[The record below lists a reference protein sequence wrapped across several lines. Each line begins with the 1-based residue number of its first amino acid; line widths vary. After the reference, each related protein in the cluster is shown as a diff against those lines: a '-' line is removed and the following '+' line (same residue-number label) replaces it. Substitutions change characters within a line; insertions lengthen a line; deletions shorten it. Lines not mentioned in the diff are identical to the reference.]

1 MTQIIDGKAISEQ
14 IKAEIKID
22 VAKLK
27 AEKGIVPGL
36 AVILVGENP
45 ASQTYVGAKQKAC
58 EEAGFLSITDR
69 QPSTISEN
77 DLLDLVRRYNNRSD
91 IHGILVQLPLP
102 DHINSSKVIETI
114 DYKKD
119 VDGFHPI
126 NAGKLVIGEPCFAPC
141 TPAGIVVMLERSGHL
156 PDGKHVVVIG
166 RSNIVGKPMA
176 NLLVQKSKTANA
188 TVTIC
193 HTGTKNIARFTKQAD
208 IIIAAVGRQNSVTAD
223 MIKDGVVII
232 DVGMNRIADPSKK
245 SGFRLVGDVDYE
257 GCFPKCAAITPVPG
271 GVGPMTIAMLLKNTF
286 LSATGKIFS

>member
-1 MTQIIDGKAISEQ
+1 MTQIIDGKLIAQQ
-14 IKAEIKID
+14 IKDEIKKDTI
-22 VAKLK
+22 ALK
-27 AEKGIVPGL
+27 STTGITPGL

-45 ASQTYVGAKQKAC
+45 ASQTYVGAKGKAC
-58 EEAGFLSITDR
+58 EEVGFLSVTDR

-77 DLLDLVRRYNNRSD
+77 ELLDIVRKYNERPD

-102 DHINSSKVIETI
+102 DHINASKVIETI

-141 TPAGIVVMLERSGHL
+141 TPAGVLVLLERSGQL
-156 PDGKHVVVIG
+156 PNGKHTVVIG

-176 NLLVQKSKTANA
+176 NLLIQKAKNANS

-193 HTGTKNIARFTKQAD
+193 HTGTKNIGDFTRQAD
-208 IIIAAVGRQNSVTAD
+208 IIVAAVGKVNSVTPD
-223 MIKDGVVII
+223 MIKDGAVII
-232 DVGMNRIADPSKK
+232 DVGMNRIEDSSKK
-245 SGFRLVGDVDYE
+245 SGYRLVGDVDYD
-257 GCFPKCAAITPVPG
+257 GCFSKSSAITPVPG